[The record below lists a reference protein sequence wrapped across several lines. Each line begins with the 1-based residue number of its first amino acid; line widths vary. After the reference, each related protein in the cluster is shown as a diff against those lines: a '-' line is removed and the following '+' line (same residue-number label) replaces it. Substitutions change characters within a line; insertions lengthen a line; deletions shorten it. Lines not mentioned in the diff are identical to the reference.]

1 MDDADTPHR
10 PNSTTD
16 SGEAWQPVCP
26 PGMASIIYPGYDG
39 EREDQV
45 TQTGLS
51 LRPALTPSIADALTL
66 KHGDLFFV
74 TESDGDVPADQIH
87 ATGLYYH
94 DCRFLDGYEFRLA
107 GRRQEALVSTAGRGY
122 QSLIEL
128 TNPELLDSEG
138 RVLAPMHTIGI
149 KWTRTLDSDEVSL
162 RDAIRIRNN
171 GEEAVALPVSFGFRA
186 RFQDVFSVRLLD
198 PEGFGRL
205 SRPRVKDGCLH
216 LRYQGADNLIR
227 RVVVCFKE
235 KPDAWEGTTA
245 HFSLSLDP
253 REEKEIH
260 LVITL
265 SEEAGAEPVAQPALR
280 VDDHETLM
288 ARHAKAEEEWRSDQ
302 TGVRSNSLLLDSIID
317 RSVRDLYLLR
327 SSVDGEAYYAA
338 GVPWFATLFGRDS
351 IISALQTLFLDS
363 SIARQT
369 LRVLAKYQGVG
380 CDPWREEQPGKILHE
395 LRVGELARTKRIP
408 HSPYY
413 GTIDATPLF
422 LVLVAEYFA
431 WSGDRATIEELQ
443 PNVDAALCWLEDN
456 QDDAGYLSYCS
467 SSPEALVNQGWK
479 DSANGIPNVDG
490 TPAEP
495 PIALVEV
502 QAYAYLARI
511 RLADMYRRLGRPD
524 RAEPLERQAD
534 ALRKRFNKDFWLD
547 SRGCYALA
555 IQKGGRPVRVC
566 SSNSGHCLW
575 AGIAEPD
582 LARRCRRRLMRPDMF
597 TGWGIRTLSNR
608 ERAYSPVGYHVG
620 SVWPHDNSL
629 IMDGFRRSGFDAAAL
644 ELFSGMMRA
653 AMHFSLY
660 RLPELF
666 AGFSRA
672 EYEVPVDYP
681 LASKPQAWAAGTIP
695 FMLAGLLGLRPEAD
709 LHRLNV
715 VSPVLPHHVDWLELN
730 NLSVGPGR
738 VDLRFQRTSTG
749 VAVEVRRKDPPLQV
763 VIRL

>member
-1 MDDADTPHR
+1 VE
-10 PNSTTD
+10 
-16 SGEAWQPVCP
+16 G
-26 PGMASIIYPGYDG
+26 
-39 EREDQV
+39 QV
-45 TQTGLS
+45 SRTGLS
-51 LRPALTPSIADALTL
+51 LRPAKTPSIADALTL
-66 KHGDLFFV
+66 KHGDLFLV
-74 TESDGDVPADQIH
+74 TESDGDVPVDELH

-94 DCRFLDGYEFRLA
+94 DCRFLDGYELRLA
-107 GRRQEALVSTAGRGY
+107 GERQEALVSTAGRGY

-128 TNPELLDSEG
+128 TNPELVAPDG

-149 KWTRTLDSDEVSL
+149 KWSRTLDSDELVL

-171 GEEAVALPVSFGFRA
+171 GEEVVDLPVSFNFRA

-198 PEGFGRL
+198 PRVAGRP
-205 SRPRVKDGCLH
+205 SRPRAEDRCLH
-216 LRYQGADNLIR
+216 LEYHGADDVIR
-227 RVVVCFKE
+227 RVTVCFE
-235 KPDAWEGTTA
+235 ESPDAWEGTTA
-245 HFSLSLDP
+245 VFSVSLGP
-253 REEKEIH
+253 REEREIQ
-260 LVITL
+260 VIIGL
-265 SEEAGAEPVAQPALR
+265 SEEAVAVPDAQPALR
-280 VDDHETLM
+280 TDDQETLM
-288 ARHAKAEEEWRSDQ
+288 ARHAEAEKEWRSDQ
-302 TGVRSNSLLLDSIID
+302 TGVRSSSLLLDSIID

-327 SSVDGEAYYAA
+327 SCLDGEGYYAA

-351 IISALQTLFLDS
+351 IISALQTLAFDT

-369 LRVLAKYQGVG
+369 LRILAKYQGVA

-413 GTIDATPLF
+413 GSIDATPLF

-431 WSGDRATIEELQ
+431 WSGDRATIEELE
-443 PNVDAALCWLEDN
+443 PNVQAALRWLEDN
-456 QDDAGYLSYCS
+456 QDDKGYLSYCS
-467 SSPEALVNQGWK
+467 NSPEALVNQGWK
-479 DSANGIPNVDG
+479 DSANGIPNADG

-495 PIALVEV
+495 PIALAEV
-502 QAYAYLARI
+502 QAYAYLARV
-511 RLADMYRRLGRPD
+511 RLADMYRRLGCPE
-524 RAEPLERQAD
+524 RAEPLERQAE
-534 ALRKRFNKDFWLD
+534 ALRKRFNEDFWID
-547 SRGCYALA
+547 SRACYALA
-555 IQKGGRPVRVC
+555 LQKGGRPTRVR

-582 LARRCRRRLMRPDMF
+582 LARRCRKRLMRPDMF

-608 ERAYSPVGYHVG
+608 EVAYSPVGYHLG

-629 IMDGFRRSGFDAAAL
+629 IMDGFRRYGFDAAAL

-653 AMHFSLY
+653 AMHFNLY

-666 AGFSRA
+666 AGFSKA
-672 EYEVPVDYP
+672 EYEVPVNYP
-681 LASKPQAWAAGTIP
+681 LASKPQAWSAGAMP
-695 FMLAGLLGLRPEAD
+695 FMLAGLLGLRPEAN

-715 VSPVLPHHVDWLELN
+715 VSPVLPPYIDWLELN